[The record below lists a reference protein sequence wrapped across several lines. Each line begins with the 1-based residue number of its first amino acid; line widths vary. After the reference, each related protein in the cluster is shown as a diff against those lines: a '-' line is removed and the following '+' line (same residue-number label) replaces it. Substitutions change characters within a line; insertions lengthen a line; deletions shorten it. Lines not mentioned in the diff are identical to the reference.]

1 MNHWIN
7 KFLQFSF
14 IYLVPIHDTNHLKAL
29 YNWKNT
35 LHLCG
40 ENPNNQTTPYEKEL
54 GEEKKTSL
62 LTGRNP
68 RAATCHWRGWRKTGQ
83 FVLFATV
90 LHFSVLYRFSVII
103 LPLSDNVSQ
112 SRWQSYGSF
121 SVEDSSYDLWNT
133 PFRFDS
139 ANITLVINLLN

>member
-1 MNHWIN
+1 MTLITSRH
-7 KFLQFSF
+7 F
-14 IYLVPIHDTNHLKAL
+14 II
-29 YNWKNT
+29 
-35 LHLCG
+35 
-40 ENPNNQTTPYEKEL
+40 EKIPCTYVEKTRTIKQPPMRRNL
-54 GEEKKTSL
+54 ATVGRKKTSL

-139 ANITLVINLLN
+139 ANITLVIKFTWPVFWLPIQEGIP